1 VKTSV
6 ETLEGNKVKL
16 TVSVD
21 EAEFEPQIND
31 AFKRIAREVRI
42 PGFRDGK
49 APRKVLEARL
59 GAGVARE
66 EALRVAVPDYYEQ
79 AVGDH
84 EVDVIAAPEIDITGG
99 QESGDIEFD
108 AVVEIRPQISIGGYD
123 SLRVT
128 IPAPTASDEEIDAQ
142 IDRLREN
149 FAALESVDRAAD
161 DGDQVLIDIAGTQ
174 DGEPLDGLTADGY
187 LYELGAEAIVPEID
201 EHLRGAS
208 AGDVLEFTAAH
219 PDPDEDDLE
228 FRIQVN
234 EVQEKVLPEPTDEW
248 ATEASEFDTLDELRA
263 DLAKRAGTIKVL
275 QAQMALREKAAD
287 ALGELVDTELPEAL
301 ITSEMQNR
309 VQDMAMRLQA
319 QGASL
324 EQYLQATGRSQEDF
338 LAELREAAA
347 PAVRADLALRA
358 VAEAEAIEATDDDL
372 EAEYAGL
379 AERVEQPI
387 ESVREQLERAGQI
400 SALRSDIKKR
410 KALEWIIERVEIVD
424 EDGNVID
431 RADLELPADEA
442 DLDTDAPGAD
452 VGHTDAATGE
462 PPPDAD
468 PADADSKES
477 E

>member
-1 VKTSV
+1 
-6 ETLEGNKVKL
+6 
-16 TVSVD
+16 
-21 EAEFEPQIND
+21 
-31 AFKRIAREVRI
+31 
-42 PGFRDGK
+42 
-49 APRKVLEARL
+49 
-59 GAGVARE
+59 
-66 EALRVAVPDYYEQ
+66 
-79 AVGDH
+79 
-84 EVDVIAAPEIDITGG
+84 
-99 QESGDIEFD
+99 
-108 AVVEIRPQISIGGYD
+108 
-123 SLRVT
+123 
-128 IPAPTASDEEIDAQ
+128 
-142 IDRLREN
+142 
-149 FAALESVDRAAD
+149 
-161 DGDQVLIDIAGTQ
+161 
-174 DGEPLDGLTADGY
+174 
-187 LYELGAEAIVPEID
+187 VPEID

-248 ATEASEFDTLDELRA
+248 ATEASEFDTLGELRA
-263 DLAKRAGTIKVL
+263 DLAQRASTMKVL

-287 ALGELVDTELPEAL
+287 ALGDLVDTELPEAL

-338 LAELREAAA
+338 LAELRESAA

-358 VAEAEAIEATDDDL
+358 VVEAEAIEATDVDL

-424 EDGNVID
+424 DDGNVID